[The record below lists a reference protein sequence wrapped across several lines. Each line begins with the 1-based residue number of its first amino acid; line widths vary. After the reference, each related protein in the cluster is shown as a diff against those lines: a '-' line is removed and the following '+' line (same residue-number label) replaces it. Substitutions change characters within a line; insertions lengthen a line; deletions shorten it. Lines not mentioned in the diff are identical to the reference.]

1 MYNLSI
7 YHIQLFLPP
16 LWLDWHAASAR
27 AVAGNFANIP
37 ARLSSKKRGFAR
49 WMEGSSQPW
58 LTWFWNTAYLLAFC
72 FLQKA
77 DLVPSKIFYVWH
89 MLNDLHKECI
99 SPATE
104 ASRVALWGNLK
115 TAGQI
120 PTSWNHR
127 ERCVVPSLFLGFQK
141 LPEVL
146 GKKNHP
152 FSNLQ
157 PESYNVRS
165 LGNILSLFLW
175 LEIFLAQLLDL
186 GYQQNSDHSPKP
198 CSWRYPLWSS
208 LRLKDF
214 FFQNPKTFGQT
225 TKTGLLSVQ
234 YFLL

>member
-127 ERCVVPSLFLGFQK
+127 ERMGKVCCSFTFPWISEASRSSWKEKPPILKSATWK
-141 LPEVL
+141 L
-146 GKKNHP
+146 
-152 FSNLQ
+152 Q
-157 PESYNVRS
+157 
-165 LGNILSLFLW
+165 
-175 LEIFLAQLLDL
+175 
-186 GYQQNSDHSPKP
+186 
-198 CSWRYPLWSS
+198 C
-208 LRLKDF
+208 
-214 FFQNPKTFGQT
+214 
-225 TKTGLLSVQ
+225 
-234 YFLL
+234 